1 MPAVLAA
8 LRLHPHPPEQ
18 QSHWH
23 GKWRSSVWCHHND
36 NNNNTTNNINRINN
50 KINSKRSNTNLAD
63 IAFAIGFSRFRSTWK
78 CICRFPISTHSSSV
92 RNVRYRC
99 RCCGGPRCCGF
110 CWTYA
115 CNTSCTSQLTTRSQ
129 KVSTQQT
136 VNVCVPHVCVCLL
149 RFSHWKLWHAK
160 CVARTNQNSVLHK
173 HEKKATPTTAATKVA
188 NQVQKACAQW
198 YTQCEHDC
206 NLTSSKDKASHT
218 DTHKEVFCLPVGS
231 KVFPSLRLCTSVR

>member
-1 MPAVLAA
+1 MKMHLPL
-8 LRLHPHPPEQ
+8 
-18 QSHWH
+18 SHFH
-23 GKWRSSVWCHHND
+23 
-36 NNNNTTNNINRINN
+36 
-50 KINSKRSNTNLAD
+50 
-63 IAFAIGFSRFRSTWK
+63 
-78 CICRFPISTHSSSV
+78 
-92 RNVRYRC
+92 
-99 RCCGGPRCCGF
+99 
-110 CWTYA
+110 
-115 CNTSCTSQLTTRSQ
+115 
-129 KVSTQQT
+129 TQQQRT
-136 VNVCVPHVCVCLL
+136 QCPLSMPLLRRSALLWLLLNICVQHIVHVTADNAESKGEYATNCKCVCAPCVCVCVCLL

-231 KVFPSLRLCTSVR
+231 QVFPSLRLCTSVR

>member
-1 MPAVLAA
+1 MSAVLAA
-8 LRLHPHPPEQ
+8 LRLHPHPQQQQQQ

-23 GKWRSSVWCHHND
+23 GKWRSSVRCHHNA
-36 NNNNTTNNINRINN
+36 NNSTTNNSNRINN
-50 KINSKRSNTNLAD
+50 KINNNKKINTNLAD

-78 CICRFPISTHSSSV
+78 CSCRFPISTHSSTSV
-92 RNVRYRC
+92 RNVRCRC
-99 RCCGGPRCCGF
+99 RCCNGPRCCGF

-136 VNVCVPHVCVCLL
+136 VNVCVPPLCMCVCLL

-173 HEKKATPTTAATKVA
+173 HE
-188 NQVQKACAQW
+188 
-198 YTQCEHDC
+198 
-206 NLTSSKDKASHT
+206 
-218 DTHKEVFCLPVGS
+218 
-231 KVFPSLRLCTSVR
+231 